1 MFRRWL
7 PLLLVVFVSS
17 ACAGDGAEEADG
29 GGDPPAS
36 PSDAGPDA
44 ELVAWVDEF
53 CAVPEAMPDLLSYSF
68 AAMTHSNPTV
78 EEDRQPLLDA
88 LAEADQALADL
99 DEAAA
104 ALLPAPVPAGDEAVE
119 RYRTD
124 MEERRTE
131 LAGYAENAPTYAA
144 EDLGGLYVLGGLTV
158 TELPVSSD
166 MPSYFAEDDAELVAA
181 SEDATNCGG
190 AAEEGE

>member
-7 PLLLVVFVSS
+7 PLLLVVCVSS
-17 ACAGDGAEEADG
+17 ACADDGTEGADG
-29 GGDPPAS
+29 RGEPSAS

-53 CAVPEAMPDLLSYSF
+53 CAVPEVMPDLLSYSF
-68 AAMTHSNPTV
+68 AAMARSNPTV

-104 ALLPAPVPAGDEAVE
+104 ELLPAPVPAGDEAVE

-131 LAGYAENAPTYAA
+131 LAEYAENAPTYAA

-158 TELPVSSD
+158 TELPISSD

-181 SEDATNCGG
+181 SESATNCGG
-190 AAEEGE
+190 AAEDGE

>member
-7 PLLLVVFVSS
+7 PLLLVACVSS
-17 ACAGDGAEEADG
+17 ACAGDGTEGADG
-29 GGDPPAS
+29 GGDPSAS
-36 PSDAGPDA
+36 PSDSGPDA
-44 ELVAWVDEF
+44 EVVAWVDEF
-53 CAVPEAMPDLLSYSF
+53 CAVPEVMPDLLSYSF
-68 AAMTHSNPTV
+68 AAAVRSNPTV

-124 MEERRTE
+124 MEEQRTE
-131 LAGYAENAPTYAA
+131 LAEYAENAPTYAA

-181 SEDATNCGG
+181 SEDAANCGG
-190 AAEEGE
+190 AAEDGG

>member
-7 PLLLVVFVSS
+7 PLLLAVCVSS
-17 ACAGDGAEEADG
+17 ACAGDGTEEADG
-29 GGDPPAS
+29 GGGPSAS
-36 PSDAGPDA
+36 PSEAGPDA
-44 ELVAWVDEF
+44 GLVAWVDEF
-53 CAVPEAMPDLLSYSF
+53 CAVPEVMPDLLSYSF
-68 AAMTHSNPTV
+68 AATVHSNPTV

-88 LAEADQALADL
+88 LAEADRALADL

-104 ALLPAPVPAGDEAVE
+104 ALVPAPVSAGDEAVE

-158 TELPVSSD
+158 MELPISSD

-181 SEDATNCGG
+181 SEDAANCDGAENGG
-190 AAEEGE
+190 

>member
-7 PLLLVVFVSS
+7 PLLLVVCVSS
-17 ACAGDGAEEADG
+17 ACAGDGTEESDG
-29 GGDPPAS
+29 GSDPSAS

-44 ELVAWVDEF
+44 ELVAWVDGF
-53 CAVPEAMPDLLSYSF
+53 CAVPEVMPDLLSYSF
-68 AAMTHSNPTV
+68 AAMAHSNPTV

-124 MEERRTE
+124 MDERRTE
-131 LAGYAENAPTYAA
+131 LAEYAENAPTYAA
-144 EDLGGLYVLGGLTV
+144 EDLGGLYILGGLTV
-158 TELPVSSD
+158 TELPISSD

-181 SEDATNCGG
+181 SEDATNCG
-190 AAEEGE
+190 AAEDGG